1 MRRANAKA
9 SGYAA
14 VKNEILRRIRNR
26 VWAPGA
32 LVPGEIELAENF
44 GVARGT
50 VNRAMR
56 ELTEQ
61 GYLERKRKGGTRVR
75 PSPLRAARFEI
86 PIVRAEIEGTGA
98 AYGYRLL
105 NRAVAPA
112 SAALKKAFGSV
123 YESRLLHLRCLHLA
137 DGKPFQLEERW
148 VNLKALPQ
156 AEAADFAELGPNEW
170 LVQTVPY
177 TDVEIAFEAC
187 AASALAAE
195 QLRVKVG
202 EPMFTT
208 LRTTWF
214 KGDAITHVR
223 LTFHRGYRMVT
234 RY

>member
-14 VKNEILRRIRNR
+14 VKNELLRRIRNK

-32 LVPGEIELAENF
+32 LVPGEIELAESF

-50 VNRAMR
+50 MNRAMR

-86 PIVRAEIEGTGA
+86 PIVRAEIEGIGA
-98 AYGYRLL
+98 AYAYKLLARRIAPVSAELRNLFGLKGKERLL
-105 NRAVAPA
+105 Y
-112 SAALKKAFGSV
+112 L
-123 YESRLLHLRCLHLA
+123 ECLHLA
-137 DGKPFQLEERW
+137 DGMPFQLEERW
-148 VNLKALPQ
+148 INLKALPQ
-156 AEAADFAELGPNEW
+156 AEAANFTELGPNEW

-187 AASALAAE
+187 AASTLSAE
-195 QLRVKVG
+195 QLRVKRG
-202 EPMFTT
+202 EPLFTT

-223 LTFHRGYRMVT
+223 LTFHKGYRMVT

>member
-1 MRRANAKA
+1 MRRLGAKV

-14 VKNEILRRIRNR
+14 VKNEILRRIRNK

-32 LVPGEIELAENF
+32 LLPGEIDLADSF

-86 PIVRAEIEGTGA
+86 PIVRAEIEGMGA
-98 AYGYRLL
+98 AYEYRLL
-105 NRAVAPA
+105 KRGVGAV
-112 SAALKKAFGSV
+112 SAGLKSLFATAANA
-123 YESRLLHLRCLHLA
+123 RLLYLECLHLA
-137 DGKPFQLEERW
+137 NGKPFQLEERW
-148 VNLKALPQ
+148 INLSTLPQ
-156 AEAADFAELGPNEW
+156 ALDADFSKLGPNEW

-177 TDVEIAFEAC
+177 TDVEIAFEAR
-187 AASALAAE
+187 AASTLAAAH
-195 QLRVKVG
+195 LRVKAG
-202 EPMFTT
+202 EPLFTT

-214 KGDAITHVR
+214 KGEAITHVR
-223 LTFHRGYRMVT
+223 LSFHKGYRVVT

>member
-1 MRRANAKA
+1 MRRPRAKA

-32 LVPGEIELAENF
+32 HVPGEIELAENF

-86 PIVRAEIEGTGA
+86 PIVRAEIEGMGA
-98 AYGYRLL
+98 VYKYSLL
-105 NRAVAPA
+105 RRSIVAPA
-112 SAALKKAFGSV
+112 ELWSLFGFSGKV
-123 YESRLLHLRCLHLA
+123 LHLQCLHMA

-148 VNLKALPQ
+148 INLEALPQ
-156 AEAADFAELGPNEW
+156 AEQADFTELGPNEW

-177 TDVEIAFEAC
+177 TDVEIAFEAR
-187 AASALAAE
+187 AASTLAAA
-195 QLRVKVG
+195 QLRVKRG
-202 EPMFTT
+202 EPLFTT
-208 LRTTWF
+208 LRTTWL
-214 KGDAITHVR
+214 KGAALTQVR
-223 LTFHRGYRMVT
+223 LTFHKGYRMVT

>member
-1 MRRANAKA
+1 MRRPHAKA
-9 SGYAA
+9 PGYAG

-86 PIVRAEIEGTGA
+86 PIVRAEIESLGA
-98 AYGYRLL
+98 GYEYRLV
-105 NRAVAPA
+105 RRSVPTSPAVLRNLFELEAN
-112 SAALKKAFGSV
+112 FRV
-123 YESRLLHLRCLHLA
+123 LHLQCLHLA

-148 VNLKALPQ
+148 INLRALPQ
-156 AEAADFAELGPNEW
+156 AEQADFSRNGPNEW

-177 TDVEIAFEAC
+177 TDVEITFEAR
-187 AASALAAE
+187 AASVLAA
-195 QLRVKVG
+195 QRLLVKEG
-202 EPMFTT
+202 EPLFTT
-208 LRTTWF
+208 LRTTWL
-214 KGDAITHVR
+214 KGQALTHVR
-223 LTFHRGYRMVT
+223 LTFHKGYRMVT

>member
-1 MRRANAKA
+1 MRRARAKA

-14 VKNEILRRIRNR
+14 VKSEILRRIRNR

-32 LVPGEIELAENF
+32 LVPGEIELAESF

-50 VNRAMR
+50 MNRAMR

-86 PIVRAEIEGTGA
+86 PIVRAEIEGMGA
-98 AYGYRLL
+98 AYGYELL
-105 NRAVAPA
+105 HRAVVPA
-112 SAALKKAFGSV
+112 STLLKKAFGGMQDG
-123 YESRLLHLRCLHLA
+123 RLLHLRCLHLA

-148 VNLKALPQ
+148 INLKALPQ
-156 AEAADFAELGPNEW
+156 AEQADFAELGPNEW

-195 QLRVKVG
+195 HLRVKAG
-202 EPMFTT
+202 EPLFMTS
-208 LRTTWF
+208 RTTWF
-214 KGDAITHVR
+214 KGEAITHVR

>member
-1 MRRANAKA
+1 MGRAFMKA

-32 LVPGEIELAENF
+32 LVPGEIDLAERF

-98 AYGYRLL
+98 TYGYRLL
-105 NRAVAPA
+105 SRNIAEA
-112 SAALKKAFGSV
+112 SAALK
-123 YESRLLHLRCLHLA
+123 EMLHLPARSRFLQLHCLHLA
-137 DGKPFQLEERW
+137 GGKPFQLEERW
-148 VNLKALPQ
+148 INLHALPQ
-156 AEAADFAELGPNEW
+156 AEQADFLELGPNEW

-177 TDVEIAFEAC
+177 TDVEITFEAR
-187 AASALAAE
+187 AASTLAAL
-195 QLRVKVG
+195 QLSVAEG
-202 EPMFTT
+202 EPLFTT
-208 LRTTWF
+208 LRTTWLN
-214 KGDAITHVR
+214 GEALTHVR
-223 LTFHRGYRMVT
+223 LTFHKGYRMVT

>member
-1 MRRANAKA
+1 MRRSRTKA

-14 VKNEILRRIRNR
+14 VKNEILRRIRNK

-98 AYGYRLL
+98 TYGYRLL
-105 NRAVAPA
+105 RRTIVVASSELRSLFGLGA
-112 SAALKKAFGSV
+112 KA
-123 YESRLLHLRCLHLA
+123 ELLHLQCLHLA

-148 VNLKALPQ
+148 INLKALPQ

-177 TDVEIAFEAC
+177 TEVEIAFEAC
-187 AASALAAE
+187 AASKFAAE
-195 QLRVKVG
+195 QLRVKAG
-202 EPMFTT
+202 EPLFTT

-223 LTFHRGYRMVT
+223 LTFHKGYRMVT